1 MGAFT
6 KRKPNNAQL
15 PEDEQP
21 QVELAQNQSV
31 VQDEQKVTAL
41 AVAAGFCA
49 SLGGLIFGYVSG
61 EISGFFPMQ
70 DYAERFGQRNADGV
84 YEFSAARQG
93 TIVGLVSIGAL
104 IGALIAGKMA
114 DLLGRRLAI
123 SISAFFTCVG
133 TVIEISSSTHWVQF
147 AVGRLVTGLSIGSLS
162 VVVPMYQSECSPAPI
177 RGVIVSSYQLLI
189 TLGIWLAEV
198 VNLGTSKVSG
208 SASWRIPN
216 GLSFAWALV
225 LGTLILFF
233 PESPRYAYGHG
244 RTEEARSTIAKLAG
258 LPENSATVEHQIN
271 DLQNKLDEES
281 ELSQEFSFFEI
292 FTGPRMFYR
301 TMLGIALGTGQQLVG
316 VNYFFYFGTTSFKST
331 GISNSYVTQLILG
344 SVNVAATIVSLW
356 VVGKYG
362 RRPILMI
369 GAFSMMVC
377 FLIYAFVGH
386 FAVDLTNPA
395 NSPTTG
401 SVLIAFSCLSIVAFA
416 MSWGPVV
423 WAVNS
428 ELYPL
433 RYRSVCM
440 GLATASNWFWNFML
454 SFFTRFITDEIDYLY
469 GLVFAGCCGAMV
481 LVVFF
486 FVIESKDRTLEEVDL
501 MYIQHV
507 NPITSANWDGGAY
520 RKDEGRSTGVDPS
533 PSPMTEA

>member
-1 MGAFT
+1 MA
-6 KRKPNNAQL
+6 
-15 PEDEQP
+15 
-21 QVELAQNQSV
+21 
-31 VQDEQKVTAL
+31 
-41 AVAAGFCA
+41 
-49 SLGGLIFGYVSG
+49 
-61 EISGFFPMQ
+61 
-70 DYAERFGQRNADGV
+70 DYSQRFGQRNADGN

-123 SISAFFTCVG
+123 SISAFFTCIG

-147 AVGRLVTGLSIGSLS
+147 AVGRLITGLSIGSLS

-177 RGVIVSSYQLLI
+177 RGIIVSSYQLFI
-189 TLGIWLAEV
+189 TFGIWLAEI
-198 VNLGTSKVSG
+198 VNFGTHEMDG

-216 GLSFAWALV
+216 GLSFAWALL

-244 RTEEARSTIAKLAG
+244 RIEEARTTIARLAG
-258 LPENSATVEHQIN
+258 LPENSVTVEHQIN
-271 DLQNKLDEES
+271 DLQNKIDEES
-281 ELSQEFSFFEI
+281 ELSKEFSFFEV

-301 TMLGIALGTGQQLVG
+301 TILGIVLGAGQQLVG
-316 VNYFFYFGTTSFKST
+316 VNYFFYFGTTVFQST

-344 SVNVAATIVSLW
+344 SVNVVATIVSLW

-369 GAFSMMVC
+369 GAAWMMVC

-386 FAVDLTNPA
+386 FAIDLTDPGNTPI
-395 NSPTTG
+395 PG
-401 SVLIAFSCLSIVAFA
+401 RVLITFSCLSIVAFA
-416 MSWGPVV
+416 VSWGPVV

-469 GLVFAGCCGAMV
+469 GLVFAGCCGA
-481 LVVFF
+481 LVAIVFF

-501 MYIQHV
+501 MYIQRV
-507 NPITSANWDGGAY
+507 NPITSANWDGNSY
-520 RKDEGRSTGVDPS
+520 RKEHGRSTAVDVS
-533 PSPMTEA
+533 PSSEA

>member
-6 KRKPNNAQL
+6 KRKLSNAQL
-15 PEDEQP
+15 PEDERP
-21 QVELAQNQSV
+21 QVELANQQSNV
-31 VQDEQKVTAL
+31 PDEQKVTAL
-41 AVAAGFCA
+41 AVTAGFTA

-61 EISGFFPMQ
+61 EISGFFPMT
-70 DYAERFGQRNADGV
+70 DYSRRFGQRNDNGQ

-114 DLLGRRLAI
+114 DMLGRRLAI
-123 SISAFFTCVG
+123 SISAFFTCIG

-147 AVGRLVTGLSIGSLS
+147 AIGRLVTGLSIGSLS

-177 RGVIVSSYQLLI
+177 RGIIVSSYQLFI
-189 TLGIWLAEV
+189 TFGIWLAEM
-198 VNLGTSKVSG
+198 VNFGTSRIHTS

-216 GLSFAWALV
+216 GLSFAWALL

-244 RTEEARSTIAKLAG
+244 RTEEARTTIAKLAG
-258 LPENSATVEHQIN
+258 LPEHSATVDHQIN
-271 DLQNKLDEES
+271 DIQNKINEES
-281 ELSQEFSFFEI
+281 ELSKQFSFSEV

-301 TMLGIALGTGQQLVG
+301 TMLGIVLGCGQQLVG
-316 VNYFFYFGTTSFKST
+316 VNYFFYFGTTVFKST
-331 GISNSYVTQLILG
+331 GIENSYITQLILG
-344 SVNVAATIVSLW
+344 SVNVVATIVSLW
-356 VVGKYG
+356 VVGKWG

-369 GAFSMMVC
+369 GAAWMMMC

-386 FAVDLTNPA
+386 FAIDQANPLNTPA
-395 NSPTTG
+395 AG
-401 SVLIAFSCLSIVAFA
+401 RVLITFSCLSIVAFA
-416 MSWGPVV
+416 ISWGPLV

-469 GLVFAGCCGAMV
+469 GLVFAGCCGA
-481 LVVFF
+481 LVVIVFF

-507 NPITSANWDGGAY
+507 NPITSAKWDGNSY
-520 RKDEGRSTGVDPS
+520 RKEGGRSTGVDVS
-533 PSPMTEA
+533 SSAEA

>member
-1 MGAFT
+1 MGAFI
-6 KRKPNNAQL
+6 KRKLSNAQL
-15 PEDEQP
+15 PEDERP
-21 QVELAQNQSV
+21 QVELANQQSNV
-31 VQDEQKVTAL
+31 PVPDEQKVTAL
-41 AVAAGFCA
+41 AVTAGFTA

-61 EISGFFPMQ
+61 EISGFFPMD
-70 DYAERFGQRNADGV
+70 DYSRRFGQRSDGGQ

-93 TIVGLVSIGAL
+93 TIVGL
-104 IGALIAGKMA
+104 
-114 DLLGRRLAI
+114 
-123 SISAFFTCVG
+123 
-133 TVIEISSSTHWVQF
+133 F

-177 RGVIVSSYQLLI
+177 RGIIVSSYQLFI
-189 TLGIWLAEV
+189 TFGIWLAEV
-198 VNLGTSKVSG
+198 VNFGTSNIKTS

-216 GLSFAWALV
+216 GLSFAWALL

-233 PESPRYAYGHG
+233 PESPRYAYAHG
-244 RTEEARSTIAKLAG
+244 RTDEARTTIARLAG
-258 LPENSATVEHQIN
+258 LPEHSVTVDHQIN
-271 DLQNKLDEES
+271 DIQNKINEES
-281 ELSQEFSFFEI
+281 ELSKEFSISEI

-301 TMLGIALGTGQQLVG
+301 TMLGIVLGCGQQLVG
-316 VNYFFYFGTTSFKST
+316 VNYFFYFGTTVFKST
-331 GISNSYVTQLILG
+331 GIENSYITQLILG
-344 SVNVAATIVSLW
+344 SVNVVATIVSLW
-356 VVGKYG
+356 VVGKWG

-369 GAFSMMVC
+369 GAAWMMVC

-386 FAVDLTNPA
+386 FAIDQTDPLNTPA
-395 NSPTTG
+395 AG
-401 SVLIAFSCLSIVAFA
+401 RVLITFSCLSIVAFA
-416 MSWGPVV
+416 ISWGPLV

-469 GLVFAGCCGAMV
+469 GLVFAGCCGA
-481 LVVFF
+481 LVVIVFF

-507 NPITSANWDGGAY
+507 NPITSAKWDGNSY
-520 RKDEGRSTGVDPS
+520 HKESGRSTGVDVS
-533 PSPMTEA
+533 SGA

>member
-6 KRKPNNAQL
+6 KRKLSNAHL
-15 PEDEQP
+15 PEDERP

-31 VQDEQKVTAL
+31 SPDEQKVTAL
-41 AVAAGFCA
+41 AVAAGFTA

-61 EISGFFPMQ
+61 EISGFFPMK
-70 DYAERFGQRNADGV
+70 DYSRRFGQLGANGL

-114 DLLGRRLAI
+114 DMLGRRMAI
-123 SISAFFTCVG
+123 SLTAFFTCIG

-147 AVGRLVTGLSIGSLS
+147 AIGRLITGLSIGSLS

-177 RGVIVSSYQLLI
+177 RGVVVSSYQLLI
-189 TLGIWLAEV
+189 TFGIWLAEI
-198 VNLGTSKVSG
+198 VNFGTEKMDN

-233 PESPRYAYGHG
+233 PESPRYAYGRG
-244 RTEEARSTIAKLAG
+244 RTQEARTTIAKLAG
-258 LPENSATVEHQIN
+258 LPENSVTVEHQIN
-271 DLQNKLDEES
+271 DLQNKINEES
-281 ELSQEFSFFEI
+281 ELSKEFSFFEI

-301 TMLGIALGTGQQLVG
+301 TMLGITLGAGQQLVG
-316 VNYFFYFGTTSFKST
+316 VNYFFYFGTTVFAST
-331 GISNSYVTQLILG
+331 GLSNSYVTQLILG
-344 SVNVAATIVSLW
+344 SVNVVATIVSLW
-356 VVGKYG
+356 IVSRYG
-362 RRPILMI
+362 RRPILMM
-369 GAFSMMVC
+369 GAAWMSMC

-386 FAVDLTNPA
+386 FGDPSN
-395 NSPTTG
+395 NSTTG
-401 SVLIAFSCLSIVAFA
+401 SVLIVFSCLSIVAFA
-416 MSWGPVV
+416 VSWGPVV

-440 GLATASNWFWNFML
+440 GLATAANWFWNFML
-454 SFFTRFITDEIDYLY
+454 SFFTRFITDKIDYLY
-469 GLVFAGCCGAMV
+469 GLVFAGCCAA
-481 LVVFF
+481 LVVIVFL

-507 NPITSANWDGGAY
+507 NPITSSKWESGGY
-520 RKDEGRSTGVDPS
+520 RKEAGRSTGVDAS
-533 PSPMTEA
+533 PSAEA